1 MLDERSRRLV
11 AAAEAVVLGFGGTTA
26 APVAGGLS
34 GGTILRGITELKA
47 ADKPVRRLPPGT
59 SKWNKIEHWLFY
71 FVSLKWRGGALT
83 SHP

>member
-1 MLDERSRRLV
+1 LEGVLDERSRRLV

-47 ADKPVRRLPPGT
+47 ADKPVCHLPPGT
-59 SKWNKIEHWLFY
+59 SKWNKIRLNTGCFTLSASNG
-71 FVSLKWRGGALT
+71 VAGR
-83 SHP
+83 